1 MEISSKLSIIRY
13 RNGIR
18 SETID
23 DVVNETELKL
33 AINHKEL
40 SSLVCLPDHLEE
52 LTAGF
57 LITSGIANEKNG
69 LKGLN
74 YDQEKKIM
82 HIELTDNS
90 VMKDLIFSKM
100 KPVGCGAGTLLFV
113 KDKMKPLTAGEL
125 RIRKEK
131 ISEMINEFNR
141 SSELFLL
148 TGGVHS
154 AAISDSESIIVMR
167 EDIGRHNAIDKVIGN
182 IYLAKGTLNDKIIL
196 TSGRISS
203 EIVLKAI
210 YAGIGMIIS
219 RSAPT
224 SRAIE
229 IAEDNGITLIGF
241 ARSTNFNV
249 YSGFDKVLF

>member
-1 MEISSKLSIIRY
+1 MEISSKLPIIRY

-40 SSLVCLPDHLEE
+40 SSLVCLPDHVEE

-57 LITSGIANEKNG
+57 LLTSGIINEKNG

-74 YDQEKKIM
+74 YDREKKII
-82 HIELTDNS
+82 HIELEDNS
-90 VMKDLIFSKM
+90 VIKDMIFSKM
-100 KPVGCGAGTLLFV
+100 RPVGCGTGTLLFAQKNISVSSSRV
-113 KDKMKPLTAGEL
+113 K
-125 RIRKEK
+125 IRKEK
-131 ISEMINEFNR
+131 ISELMNEFNR
-141 SSELFLL
+141 SSEVFRE

-154 AAISDSESIIVMR
+154 AAISDGQNILVMR

-182 IYLAKGTLNDKIIL
+182 IYLAQNTINDKIIL
-196 TSGRISS
+196 TSGRMSS
-203 EIVLKAI
+203 EIVLKAV
-210 YAGIGMIIS
+210 YSGISVIIS

-224 SRAIE
+224 TRAIE
-229 IAEDNGITLIGF
+229 IAEDNGITLVGF
-241 ARSTNFNV
+241 ARSSNFNV
-249 YSGFDKVLF
+249 YSGFSKVLF